1 MYVLFGAN
9 LGSMEALGTE
19 PQVDEQALD
28 ADALAAD
35 WHQML
40 GRYHRTTCALDR
52 ALIAGHSIT
61 VSDFEV
67 LQQLHA
73 ANGCLR
79 MHELA
84 EQVHLTQSAL
94 SRLITRLEKAGLVAR
109 GMCEDDR
116 RAVWTEITAAGKECF
131 VAARPTHRAIL
142 LDQASG
148 AGVQDCAAETESTT

>member
-1 MYVLFGAN
+1 MHVLFSAN
-9 LGSMEALGTE
+9 LESMEALEAG
-19 PQVDEQALD
+19 PQVDEQVSD
-28 ADALAAD
+28 GDALAAD
-35 WHQML
+35 WHEML

-52 ALIAGHSIT
+52 ALMADHRIT

-67 LQQLHA
+67 LQQLYA

-94 SRLITRLEKAGLVAR
+94 SRLITRLEKAGLVTR

-116 RAVWTEITAAGKECF
+116 RAVWTEMTAAGKQCF
-131 VAARPTHRAIL
+131 VAARPTHRSIL
-142 LDQASG
+142 LEQASG
-148 AGVQDCAAETESTT
+148 GVQECVAEAEQTT

>member
-1 MYVLFGAN
+1 
-9 LGSMEALGTE
+9 MEALGTD
-19 PQVDEQALD
+19 QQQDRRVSDGDE
-28 ADALAAD
+28 LAAD

-52 ALIAGHSIT
+52 ALTADHGIT

-73 ANGCLR
+73 AEGCLR

-109 GMCEDDR
+109 GVCEDDR
-116 RAVWTEITAAGKECF
+116 RSVWTEITKAGDRCYL
-131 VAARPTHRAIL
+131 AARPTHRAIL
-142 LDQASG
+142 LEQANGDAVQACPAG
-148 AGVQDCAAETESTT
+148 AEPTT

>member
-1 MYVLFGAN
+1 
-9 LGSMEALGTE
+9 
-19 PQVDEQALD
+19 
-28 ADALAAD
+28 
-35 WHQML
+35 ML

-52 ALIAGHSIT
+52 ALMADHSIT

-67 LQQLHA
+67 LQQLYA

-94 SRLITRLEKAGLVAR
+94 SRLISRLEKAGLVAR

-116 RAVWTEITAAGKECF
+116 RAVWTEMTPAGKQCF

-142 LDQASG
+142 LEQASG
-148 AGVQDCAAETESTT
+148 GGIQECVTEAGSTT

>member
-1 MYVLFGAN
+1 
-9 LGSMEALGTE
+9 MEAVKTD
-19 PQVDEQALD
+19 PQAAGPALD
-28 ADALAAD
+28 ADELAAD
-35 WHQML
+35 WHEML

-52 ALIAGHSIT
+52 ALMADHNIT

-67 LQQLHA
+67 LQQLQA
-73 ANGCLR
+73 AKGCLR

-116 RAVWTEITAAGKECF
+116 RAVWTEITDAGRSCF

-142 LDQASG
+142 LEQAQNPG
-148 AGVQDCAAETESTT
+148 AQSCTDAAQPMEIEEP

>member
-1 MYVLFGAN
+1 VPIGAN
-9 LGSMEALGTE
+9 LQSVEALRTD
-19 PQVDEQALD
+19 PQAESQALD
-28 ADALAAD
+28 VDGLAAD
-35 WHQML
+35 WHEML

-52 ALIAGHSIT
+52 ALMADHNIT

-73 ANGCLR
+73 ADGYLR

-94 SRLITRLEKAGLVAR
+94 SRLISRLERAGLVAR

-116 RAVWTEITAAGKECF
+116 RAVWTEITEAGERCY
-131 VAARPTHRAIL
+131 VAARPTHRTIL
-142 LDQASG
+142 LEQATG
-148 AGVQDCAAETESTT
+148 AGAQECRAETEPTT

>member
-1 MYVLFGAN
+1 MYVRFSAN
-9 LGSMEALGTE
+9 LLSMGALETE
-19 PQVDEQALD
+19 QQVDEQVSD
-28 ADALAAD
+28 ADTLAAD

-52 ALIAGHSIT
+52 ALMADHSIT

-67 LQQLHA
+67 LQQLYA

-94 SRLITRLEKAGLVAR
+94 SRLITRLEKAGLVTR

-116 RAVWTEITAAGKECF
+116 RAVWTEMTAAGKQCF

-142 LDQASG
+142 LEQASG
-148 AGVQDCAAETESTT
+148 GVQACVTETDSRR

>member
-1 MYVLFGAN
+1 
-9 LGSMEALGTE
+9 METLGTDPRTAE
-19 PQVDEQALD
+19 PELD

-73 ANGCLR
+73 ADGCLR

-116 RAVWTEITAAGKECF
+116 RAVWTEITEAGNRCY

-142 LDQASG
+142 QEQATG
-148 AGVQDCAAETESTT
+148 AAPQGCIAEAEPTT